1 MSVTRRSRLGRASVL
16 VFALSLVAVA
26 FPLALPAAA
35 GHGDCVLDLTPE
47 TDTNTLGE
55 THVITATLRPAG
67 TDPNA
72 TTTAVCTTRAGGKVD
87 VDFEVTGTTGA
98 TYNPGGIDAASTPA
112 SPDLSCSINPNS
124 DSCSVSYS
132 RLTTAGDDSI
142 AGFFADATGV
152 TDTVTK
158 TWNAPTSTTATR
170 LDCTPETDTNP
181 TGTAHVVT
189 CTATDNAGA
198 VVGGAQIDAEASGA
212 NDPDGADSAAS
223 PDFTCTTTN
232 QGVCSFT
239 HGTGGVG
246 TTTATGTTTYRAWID
261 ADSNNATGGPDAT
274 EGQAE
279 ATTPGATAE
288 PDATDVVTKIWT
300 ASVAANVAI
309 TPTSDSASVGTCN
322 SFTITVTNAANQP
335 VSGVTLD
342 VEQIHSLA
350 TNNTAND
357 EPDVSFCTPTTGTN
371 PSAVDEQ
378 RGDLRESPDNRGTA
392 GGETSLTTNAA
403 GQITIGV
410 AVAANGSANGTGTVA
425 VTAFV
430 ETTDNDDP
438 DTADPKATATK
449 TWVLAEGRTID
460 CEPETGTNP
469 VNTPHTI
476 TCTVRDR
483 FGDPISGEGVTFAS
497 TGVGTITP
505 ATATTGAAGTVTA
518 TMNSAQQGTQ
528 TATGTLTDDLSG
540 TEPAE
545 VDECDRAAADPT
557 GAPAGVCQDSVTK
570 TWTGGA
576 PGTFCPGFETDPR
589 NQIVGTIGDDILE
602 GTGGPDIICG
612 LGGNDS
618 LSGLGGDDLILGG
631 GGNDTISGGDGN
643 DVLRGGAGSDILSGN
658 AGDDRLG
665 GGGGSDVILG
675 GGGND
680 RLSGGGGDDV
690 LRGGGGADVL
700 LGGAGN
706 DVMNGGR
713 GRDRCRGGTGRD
725 ISRSC

>member
-1 MSVTRRSRLGRASVL
+1 MSGLGRSRFGRASVL
-16 VFALSLVAVA
+16 VFVLGLVALA

-35 GHGDCVLDLTPE
+35 GHGTCVLDLTPE

-67 TDPNA
+67 TDPNS
-72 TTTAVCTTRAGGKVD
+72 TTTATCTTRAGGKVD

-98 TYNPGGIDAASTPA
+98 TYNPAGIDPASTPA
-112 SPDLSCSINPNS
+112 TPDLSCSINPNS
-124 DSCSVSYS
+124 DSCTVSYS
-132 RLTTAGDDSI
+132 RLTVPGDDSI
-142 AGFFADATGV
+142 AGFFTDATGV

-158 TWNAPTSTTATR
+158 TWTAPTSTTATR
-170 LDCTPETDTNP
+170 LDCAPETDTNP
-181 TGTAHVVT
+181 VGTAHVIT

-198 VVGGAQIDAEASGA
+198 VVSGAQIDAEAGGA
-212 NDPDGADSAAS
+212 NDPDAGDTTAS
-223 PDFTCTTTN
+223 PDFTCTTSN
-232 QGVCSFT
+232 QGTCSFT
-239 HGTGGVG
+239 HGTGGAG

-279 ATTPGATAE
+279 ATTAGATAE
-288 PDATDVVTKIWT
+288 PDATDVVTKTWT
-300 ASVAANVAI
+300 GAVAANVAI
-309 TPTSDSASVGTCN
+309 SPTSDSASVGTCN
-322 SFTITVTNAANQP
+322 TFTISVTDAANQP
-335 VSGVTLD
+335 VAGVTLD
-342 VEQIHSLA
+342 VEQVHSLA

-357 EPDVSFCTPTTGTN
+357 EPDVGFCTPTAGTN
-371 PSAVDEQ
+371 PSGVDEQ

-410 AVAANGSANGTGTVA
+410 AVAPNGSANGTGTVS

-449 TWVLAEGRTID
+449 TWVLGEGRTID
-460 CEPETGTNP
+460 CEPETATNP
-469 VNTPHTI
+469 VNTQHTI

-483 FGDPISGEGVTFAS
+483 FGDLISGEGVTFAS

-518 TMNSAQQGTQ
+518 TMTSAQQGTQ

-545 VDECDRAAADPT
+545 VDECDRAANDPT

-570 TWTGGA
+570 TWTGPA

-589 NQIVGTIGDDILE
+589 NQIVGTAGDDILE
-602 GTGGPDIICG
+602 GTAGADIICG

-618 LSGLGGDDLILGG
+618 ISGLGGNDLILGG
-631 GGNDTISGGDGN
+631 GGNDTLSGGDGDDVIRGGGGSDVLSGNLGN
-643 DVLRGGAGSDILSGN
+643 DVLRGDKGSDVLIGGGGNDRLFGGDGDDILRGGAGSD
-658 AGDDRLG
+658 
-665 GGGGSDVILG
+665 
-675 GGGND
+675 
-680 RLSGGGGDDV
+680 V
-690 LRGGGGADVL
+690 LRGGD
-700 LGGAGN
+700 GN

-713 GRDRCRGGTGRD
+713 GRDRCRGGPGRD